1 MEAVSAIMASIIV
14 LASATF
20 VALIISG
27 AREKEKGV
35 AGFSRIDRS
44 VGAKLELM
52 ASILRKL
59 LLTPS
64 ALIIVLTLV
73 VALAGM
79 AVLSNES
86 RTQGIFTVPAIK
98 TTGGNLTMIK
108 LVRAVPVNEVLD
120 IVESL
125 LPNITSSYRVAGI
138 YLVMI
143 ADKPIRVE
151 SVRTPKLVV
160 IGIDS
165 CCSGEYMI
173 SCEALDSPSP
183 PFVCVDEYELS
194 KYLYIDGALSVMPIE
209 AFIGNKPV
217 FPPLTSIIVTSLND
231 ASRLLGYEGTMA
243 NVVLIRGYIPPSAM
257 REPLGKLVSEV
268 WVVSGDG
275 ALILASESVS
285 TLKEVVLAVF
295 LSIAVAVVV
304 SSATRSMTPRV
315 EEIANNLLISGFPS
329 WGSTIIYYVAIVL
342 CSIIA
347 TVTYSGIAVIA
358 GLSVSVGHV
367 ILTGAFMLASLAHT
381 PRSTEVTLSGG
392 NLEDSF
398 VVKIDRCNVNEFL
411 NHIISAI
418 KRTEFFVIEELT
430 IKRRIN
436 RVFVRSRSIFSETWG
451 IGVDIEVL
459 ISSVGEASCRVEVEV
474 SDWSIEEISASLTK
488 SVKSLALSRIKSVIE
503 LWMLRYYR
511 SY

>member
-1 MEAVSAIMASIIV
+1 MEAVAVIMASIIM
-14 LASATF
+14 LASAAF
-20 VALIISG
+20 AALIVSG
-27 AREKEKGV
+27 AREKEEGV

-86 RTQGIFTVPAIK
+86 RAQGTFAVPAIK
-98 TTGGNLTMIK
+98 TIGGNLTIIK
-108 LVRAVPVNEVLD
+108 LAEAAPVDEVLD

-125 LPNITSSYRVAGI
+125 LPNATSSYSVAGI

-143 ADKPIRVE
+143 ADEPIRVE
-151 SVRTPKLVV
+151 GARTPKLVV
-160 IGIDS
+160 VGIDS

-173 SCEALDSPSP
+173 GCEALDSPNP
-183 PFVCVDEYELS
+183 PFVCVDEHELS
-194 KYLYIDGALSVMPIE
+194 GYLYIDGALPVMPIE

-217 FPPLTSIIVTSLND
+217 FPPLTSVIVTSLDD
-231 ASRLLGYEGTMA
+231 ASRLLGYEETVA
-243 NVVLIRGYIPPSAM
+243 NVVLIRGYVPPSAM
-257 REPLGKLVSEV
+257 RESLGKLVSEV
-268 WVVSGDG
+268 WVVTGDG
-275 ALILASESVS
+275 ALVLTSESVS
-285 TLKEVVLAVF
+285 SLKEVVLAAF

-315 EEIANNLLISGFPS
+315 EEVANKLLISGFPS
-329 WGSTIIYYVAIVL
+329 WGGTIIYYVVVVL

-347 TVTYSGIAVIA
+347 IVAYSGIAVVA
-358 GLSVSVGHV
+358 GLPASVGHL
-367 ILTGAFMLASLAHT
+367 ILIGAFVSTSLAYT
-381 PRSTEVTLSGG
+381 PRTRGFAGPGG
-392 NLEDSF
+392 VEADSF
-398 VVKIDRCNVNEFL
+398 AVKIDGCAVDEL
-411 NHIISAI
+411 LDDVISAI

-430 IKRRIN
+430 IKRGIDK
-436 RVFVRSRSIFSETWG
+436 VFVRSKSIFSETWG

-459 ISSVGEASCRVEVEV
+459 ISSVGEASCRVEVRA

-488 SVKSLALSRIKSVIE
+488 SVRSLALSRIKSVIG
-503 LWMLRYYR
+503 LWRLGYSR